1 MFGPRDPMHVTHDGA
16 CRAVCESRDN
26 LQEGFPE
33 GELEVWSFCL
43 ANVVLLIL
51 FS

>member
-1 MFGPRDPMHVTHDGA
+1 MFGPRDQMHVTHDGA
-16 CRAVCESRDN
+16 CPAVCESRDN

-33 GELEVWSFCL
+33 GALEVWSFCL
-43 ANVVLLIL
+43 VNVVLLIL